1 MTTITTGNSTGRH
14 KIKQW
19 TGKNGTTQTSFL
31 ATAAFLLSHIHHYR
45 AALSTAHVCVYGAY
59 LYVPY
64 IMHALLLLYALL
76 VAFITR
82 LSAKLPIVTKR
93 ILWQIPLRKT
103 QARTHS
109 HTRMRTLSTESHSIM
124 CKCRVRWEV
133 RPKPYTTLWGVV
145 CVLLQASVFPAS
157 RQLDR

>member
-82 LSAKLPIVTKR
+82 VSAKLPIVTKR
-93 ILWQIPLRKT
+93 ILWQIPLRT
-103 QARTHS
+103 QNAGT